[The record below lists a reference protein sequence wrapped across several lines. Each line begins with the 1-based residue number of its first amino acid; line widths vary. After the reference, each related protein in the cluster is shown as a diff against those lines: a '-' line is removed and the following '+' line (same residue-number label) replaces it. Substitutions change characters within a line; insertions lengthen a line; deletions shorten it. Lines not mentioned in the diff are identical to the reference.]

1 MSLNELSNYIQFVA
15 NKVNV
20 STEITKKYTDIL
32 NNHSSYTITERA
44 NKVKALIPPLE
55 QAISDLKEK
64 APSLDLQS
72 PEEKKNAL
80 AFKNARIDKMTY
92 QLESIKILTV
102 EREITL
108 EDMEKLVEINK
119 KISSSG
125 EEASKY
131 GNLLVEYLK
140 KNL

>member
-1 MSLNELSNYIQFVA
+1 M
-15 NKVNV
+15 
-20 STEITKKYTDIL
+20 
-32 NNHSSYTITERA
+32 
-44 NKVKALIPPLE
+44 
-55 QAISDLKEK
+55 
-64 APSLDLQS
+64 QS

-92 QLESIKILTV
+92 QLEAIKIFTV

-108 EDMEKLVEINK
+108 EDMEKLAEINK

-125 EEASKY
+125 EEATKY
-131 GNLLVEYLK
+131 GDLLVEYLK